1 MKRILLGSAA
11 FAVLNFG
18 AALAAGVPAAP
29 VEEVLI
35 TGRLEE
41 ELPQELA
48 DVGVRVQEIPAET
61 IENFG
66 YHDIAQTLQSQVPGL
81 FLAPSSGAFDYVSAS
96 FQGSRINEILWLVD
110 GVRVSNRLY
119 NTTSPLDTLPAHA
132 IERIEVIEGGQ
143 ALFYGTSA
151 VAGAVNIVTKEFSP
165 QLGGRASAG
174 IDSHDGRHIN
184 AWVRDAIGAHHFVL
198 YGSHD
203 SAEGFQPYLDEDY
216 TPSTTDRNRGYELFV
231 LGAKYA
237 LDLSEALRFSA
248 QWQRT
253 DATRLDN
260 LRPARSSTGQVGGMA
275 ESYNARVQNLASAKI
290 DYTASDMMRFFVKGY
305 YHEWDAYFN
314 QTRNVIGSPGDQ
326 VVISDN
332 EFWGFKDYGLNVM
345 GQFNFGMA
353 EIFAGYDY
361 QNYSGRDDVL
371 LIADNSEQ
379 VHALFAQVRST
390 PGALG
395 NAMLAAGLRYN
406 APSNTDSAVI
416 WNISGQYNFSDTL
429 YVKANGG
436 TAFRLPDAYELFAI
450 DPFCCF
456 GNPDLKPERSINLNA
471 SVGGNFPIGQ
481 GVITL
486 EAIGFYRRIEDLIVD
501 VDDGTG
507 SGNTI
512 TANVDDEVRVRGFT
526 LFAGANFTASFSGTA
541 SYTYSN
547 TEGSS
552 GIAGGYDQVPGIP
565 VHQFQATLDYHPDNL
580 PFGAAISLNRV
591 GEIIDS
597 VGGIGDVPSGDYF
610 VVDVAGRVFL
620 DGMRRHRLNL
630 RVENV
635 LDEEYFTGHARGFPD
650 TAPLTGYLIHR
661 LGTPRTFHVNY
672 SFNF

>member
-1 MKRILLGSAA
+1 MRTILLGTVAA
-11 FAVLNFG
+11 TALNVCAAE
-18 AALAAGVPAAP
+18 AALP

-35 TGRLEE
+35 TARLEE

-48 DVGVRVQEIPAET
+48 RVGVRVQEIPAAT
-61 IENFG
+61 LENFG
-66 YHDIAQTLQSQVPGL
+66 YNDIAQALQSQVPGL

-151 VAGAVNIVTKEFSP
+151 VAGAVNIVTREFSN
-165 QLGGRASAG
+165 QLGGSAKAG
-174 IDSHDGRHIN
+174 IDTNDGRHIN
-184 AWVRDAIGAHHFVL
+184 GWIRDAIGDHHFVL
-198 YGSHD
+198 YASHD
-203 SAEGFQPYLDEDY
+203 SADGFQPFPDADY

-231 LGAKYA
+231 LGTKYA
-237 LDLSEALRFSA
+237 LDVSEALRISA

-253 DATRLDN
+253 DASRLDN

-290 DYTASDMMRFFVKGY
+290 DFTPNDMMQFFIKAY
-305 YHEWDAYFN
+305 YHEWDAHFN
-314 QTRNVIGSPGDQ
+314 QTRNVIGSPGSQ
-326 VVISDN
+326 EVVSDN
-332 EFWGFKDYGLNVM
+332 EFWGFKDYGINLM
-345 GQFNFGMA
+345 GQFALGGMA
-353 EIFAGYDY
+353 EVIAGYDY

-371 LIADNSEQ
+371 LIADNTET
-379 VHALFAQVRST
+379 VHAFFGQIRSR

-395 NAMLAAGLRYN
+395 RGMVAAGVRYN
-406 APSNTDSAVI
+406 APSNTDGALI
-416 WNISGQYNFSDTL
+416 WNLSGQYNINENLF
-429 YVKANGG
+429 VRANGG

-456 GNPDLKPERSINLNA
+456 GNPDLKPERSINFNG
-471 SVGGNFPIGQ
+471 SVGGNFPMGNM
-481 GVITL
+481 GLLRL

-512 TANVDDEVRVRGFT
+512 TDNVDDEVRVQGFV
-526 LFAGANFTASFSGTA
+526 LSAGIDFGTAFSGQA
-541 SYTYSN
+541 SYTYSK

-565 VHQFQATLDYHPDNL
+565 VHQFQATLDYHPENL
-580 PFGAAISLNRV
+580 PFGASVSLNRV
-591 GEIIDS
+591 GEITDS
-597 VGGIGDVPSGDYF
+597 VGGIGNVPSGDYT
-610 VVDVAGRVFL
+610 VVDVAARLFL
-620 DGMRRHRLNL
+620 GEMRQHRLNA

-635 LDEEYFTGHARGFPD
+635 LDEEYYTGHARGFPD
-650 TAPLTGYLIHR
+650 TAPLTGYLVHR
-661 LGTPRTFHVNY
+661 LGTPRTLHVFY
-672 SFNF
+672 SYNF